1 MEAFI
6 VAIVFVTVLVL
17 GSPHHQDDSE
27 QKQTIKPPVSQ
38 DHLVD
43 DGGLVSVCDPNHHS
57 VILRDL
63 TKPVE
68 HQVNDDGY

>member
-6 VAIVFVTVLVL
+6 VVIVFVTSFAL

-27 QKQTIKPPVSQ
+27 QNQTIKPPASQ

-43 DGGLVSVCDPNHHS
+43 EGGLIFVCDPNHHS

-68 HQVNDDGY
+68 HQVEDDGY

>member
-6 VAIVFVTVLVL
+6 VVIIFITALVL

-27 QKQTIKPPVSQ
+27 QSQTIKPLSSQ
-38 DHLVD
+38 NQLVD
-43 DGGLVSVCDPNHHS
+43 DGGSVSVCDPNHHS
-57 VILRDL
+57 VVLRDL

>member
-6 VAIVFVTVLVL
+6 VAVIFVTALVL

-27 QKQTIKPPVSQ
+27 QDQTIIPSVSQ
-38 DHLVD
+38 NQLVD
-43 DGGLVSVCDPNHHS
+43 DGDSVSVCDPSHHS
-57 VILRDL
+57 AVLRDL

>member
-27 QKQTIKPPVSQ
+27 QSQTIKPPSSQ
-38 DHLVD
+38 NQLVD
-43 DGGLVSVCDPNHHS
+43 DGDLVSVCDPDHNL

>member
-1 MEAFI
+1 MEAVI
-6 VAIVFVTVLVL
+6 VVVLFVTALVL

-27 QKQTIKPPVSQ
+27 KTQAINSSPSGNQI
-38 DHLVD
+38 VD
-43 DGGLVSVCDPNHHS
+43 DGGSVSVCDPNHHS

-68 HQVNDDGY
+68 HQVNDDG

>member
-17 GSPHHQDDSE
+17 GSPHHQGDSA
-27 QKQTIKPPVSQ
+27 QDQTINPSVSQ

-68 HQVNDDGY
+68 HQVEDDGY